1 MTEKEEYEKRDIA
14 LSFDCFSHLPLKTS
28 TVIVAVVVVVAV
40 VVIALSV
47 VVVPFE
53 F

>member
-14 LSFDCFSHLPLKTS
+14 LSFDCFSHLPVKTS
-28 TVIVAVVVVVAV
+28 TVIVAA

>member
-14 LSFDCFSHLPLKTS
+14 LSFDCFSHLPVKTS
-28 TVIVAVVVVVAV
+28 TVIVAV